1 MTNQVSVKRVDS
13 NLFVD
18 DIYTIDELSMLVLQ
32 SAEKLGKSLR
42 SIDVILVTAFLKGL
56 ILSILSRRFYVSV
69 SKPQIQIGLS
79 VFKKLRLNI

>member
-42 SIDVILVTAFLKGL
+42 SIDVMLVTAFLKGL

-69 SKPQIQIGLS
+69 SKPQIQIGLN

>member
-32 SAEKLGKSLR
+32 SAEKLGKS
-42 SIDVILVTAFLKGL
+42 
-56 ILSILSRRFYVSV
+56 
-69 SKPQIQIGLS
+69 
-79 VFKKLRLNI
+79 